1 VKQGEL
7 WAGNPATKMRDIAER
22 DLEMFKRTCA
32 NYVKLS
38 RRYLGVPL
46 S

>member
-1 VKQGEL
+1 
-7 WAGNPATKMRDIAER
+7 MRDIAER

-38 RRYLGVPL
+38 RRYLASRYRSGGN
-46 S
+46 